1 MWHDIFE
8 IIEGLISVGTYI
20 RGGALTWDFTVHRYS
35 PHCLQ

>member
-20 RGGALTWDFTVHRYS
+20 RGGFNMGFYGTQV
-35 PHCLQ
+35 